1 MFLSIIS
8 TLLEILSLGLVFPL
22 ISILVDK
29 NVDKLDLGFLKFEF
43 NEFNNFEFLI
53 LITVFFVFLI
63 KFLFFLFYIFYQ
75 TKNTYNV
82 SNNISKNLFQKYLFY
97 DYLFF
102 LKKNSSELVRNVVM
116 EPDNF
121 IKKVYTT
128 LLQII
133 MDILI
138 LIGIFLLLFWIDP
151 YSSSIVFLVFGSV
164 GLIYFFFFKKK
175 ISKIGY
181 DHLKYSKLKLK
192 SSQETF
198 LGIKTIKTY
207 LKEILFFDIFKDY
220 YERSANLIRIQSI
233 IQQIPRHL
241 FELIAI
247 SSVIFT
253 LVILIDQKKDFSRV
267 FPLLALYGAAT
278 FRILPAINRLVVN
291 NVQLRAGVASQ
302 NNLYA
307 ELNSFQNKIVAY
319 PVTKNKF

>member
-1 MFLSIIS
+1 MIIY
-8 TLLEILSLGLVFPL
+8 
-22 ISILVDK
+22 
-29 NVDKLDLGFLKFEF
+29 
-43 NEFNNFEFLI
+43 
-53 LITVFFVFLI
+53 FF
-63 KFLFFLFYIFYQ
+63 
-75 TKNTYNV
+75 
-82 SNNISKNLFQKYLFY
+82 SKKS
-97 DYLFF
+97 
-102 LKKNSSELVRNVVM
+102 SSELVRNVVM

-253 LVILIDQKKDFSRV
+253 LVILIDQKKILAEF
-267 FPLLALYGAAT
+267 FHLALYGAAT

-291 NVQLRAGVASQ
+291 NVQLRAGVASRIIYMQ
-302 NNLYA
+302 NLIVFRIKLY
-307 ELNSFQNKIVAY
+307 LPCN
-319 PVTKNKF
+319 